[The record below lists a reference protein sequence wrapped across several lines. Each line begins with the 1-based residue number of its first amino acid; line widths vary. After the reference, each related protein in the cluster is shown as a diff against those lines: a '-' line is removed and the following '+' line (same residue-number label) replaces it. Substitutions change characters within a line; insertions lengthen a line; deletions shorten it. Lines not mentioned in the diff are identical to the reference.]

1 MSSPEIYRVR
11 MPGFLVLIINIIFVI
26 CISQTAA
33 AQIQPADPDSAL
45 LKIIEQLEGDSLSLE
60 NAIAEALKNAT
71 SVREAE
77 AAYFAARATVRRE
90 KGYFDPEFFAS
101 FDHED
106 IQSPTASFF
115 AGAPILETQSTTART
130 GLRMEL
136 PIGTELE
143 ASLNSVRLK
152 TNSQFA
158 FLNPQY
164 TAFGNLYFRQPL
176 LEGFSASA
184 RKELNQAERQMAA
197 AKARYDQAALGIS
210 AETERAYWDLYA
222 AERDYGVQ
230 YLIRDRAETFVR
242 EAELRAKSG
251 LVGPGQVANAK
262 VFLAEQ
268 ELALLDNEE
277 LLDRISD
284 QLASLIGKRPQGG
297 KPRYL
302 VTEEPPA
309 EFPLQPVEILVEQ
322 ALQNNYDLR
331 AARQDVEAQQALARA
346 AKWEALPDL
355 DVYGSLGGNGL
366 SGTAQDV
373 IFGSDTLRTI
383 RSGGLGESISQAVSR
398 DFPSWRVGVELS
410 IPIGARTGR
419 GERDRL
425 RAEVAQSE
433 QRYIE
438 QARSLEEQVRASY
451 RELFHGKRRLEV
463 ARQGVDAAQEQVRV
477 GLIEFLNGR
486 STAFELVRLGADY
499 AVAQQRYS
507 QALVRT
513 AKAAATL
520 KQLTSGGYA
529 ASTPN

>member
-1 MSSPEIYRVR
+1 MLSPEIYRVR
-11 MPGFLVLIINIIFVI
+11 LPVFLVLIINIIFVI
-26 CISQTAA
+26 CTNQTAA
-33 AQIQPADPDSAL
+33 AQIKPADPDSAL
-45 LKIIEQLEGDSLSLE
+45 LKIIEQLEGDPLSLE
-60 NAIAEALKNAT
+60 KAIAEALKNAT

-77 AAYFAARATVRRE
+77 AAYHAARATVRRE
-90 KGYFDPEFFAS
+90 KGFFDPEFFAS
-101 FDHED
+101 LDYED
-106 IQSPTASFF
+106 GKSPTASFF
-115 AGAPILETQSTTART
+115 AGAPILETQSTTAQT

-143 ASLNSVRLK
+143 ASLNTVRLK
-152 TNSQFA
+152 TNSQLA

-164 TAFGNLYFRQPL
+164 TAFGNLYLRQPL
-176 LEGFSASA
+176 LGGFSASA

-222 AERDYGVQ
+222 AERNYGVQ

-242 EAELRAKSG
+242 ETELRAKSG
-251 LVGPGQVANAK
+251 LVGSGQVANAK

-268 ELALLDNEE
+268 ELALLD
-277 LLDRISD
+277 
-284 QLASLIGKRPQGG
+284 GKRPAGG

-302 VTEEPPA
+302 VTQEPPA
-309 EFPLQPVEILVEQ
+309 EFPLEPVEILVEQ
-322 ALQNNYDLR
+322 ALQNNYDLH

-346 AKWEALPDL
+346 AKWEALPDV
-355 DVYGSLGGNGL
+355 DIYGSLGGNSL
-366 SGTAQDV
+366 SGTPQNV
-373 IFGSDTLRTI
+373 ILFGDTLRTT
-383 RSGGLGESISQAVSR
+383 RGGNLGESINQVVSR
-398 DFPSWRVGVELS
+398 DFPSWRVGVEIS
-410 IPIGARTGR
+410 IPIGARSGR

-425 RAEVAQSE
+425 RAEVAQTE

-463 ARQGVDAAQEQVRV
+463 ARQGVEAAQEQVRV

-486 STAFELVRLGADY
+486 STAFELVRLGADF

-529 ASTPN
+529 ASTSN